1 MLVQREFKLMSGSFD
16 LQYVSSVDSKGY
28 PNGYDKNI
36 KYALNLSEW
45 QLKRAVSMFKEVG
58 AKWSESLS

>member
-1 MLVQREFKLMSGSFD
+1 MLVRREFKLMGGRVD
-16 LQYVSSVDSKGY
+16 YQYVSSVNGKGE
-28 PNGYDKNI
+28 PTGYDKNI

-45 QLKRAVSMFKEVG
+45 QLKRVVSVFKEVG

>member
-1 MLVQREFKLMSGSFD
+1 MLIQREFKLISGSFD

-28 PNGYDKNI
+28 PTGYDK
-36 KYALNLSEW
+36 KKEYALNLSEW
-45 QLKRAVSMFKEVG
+45 QLKRVVSMFKEVG

>member
-1 MLVQREFKLMSGSFD
+1 MFVQREFNLMGGRVD
-16 LQYVSSVDSKGY
+16 YQYVSSVDSKGY

-45 QLKRAVSMFKEVG
+45 QLKRTISMFKDVG
-58 AKWSESLS
+58 CKWYESLS

>member
-1 MLVQREFKLMSGSFD
+1 MLIQREFKLLSGSFD

-28 PNGYDKNI
+28 PTGYDKDV

-45 QLKRAVSMFKEVG
+45 HLKRVTAFFKEIG
-58 AKWSESLS
+58 AKWTESIS

>member
-1 MLVQREFKLMSGSFD
+1 MLVRREFKLIGGRLD
-16 LQYVSSVDSKGY
+16 YQYVSSVNGNGE
-28 PNGYDKNI
+28 PTGYDKDI

-45 QLKRAVSMFKEVG
+45 QLKRVVSVFKGVG

>member
-1 MLVQREFKLMSGSFD
+1 MIVRREFKLMSGGIS

-45 QLKRAVSMFKEVG
+45 QLKRVVSMFKDVG

>member
-1 MLVQREFKLMSGSFD
+1 MLVRREFKLMSGGFD

-45 QLKRAVSMFKEVG
+45 QFKRVVSVFKEFG
-58 AKWSESLS
+58 AKWYESLS

>member
-1 MLVQREFKLMSGSFD
+1 MLVSREFKLMSGGFD

-45 QLKRAVSMFKEVG
+45 QLKRVVSVFKEFG

>member
-1 MLVQREFKLMSGSFD
+1 MFVQREFKLMGGRID
-16 LQYVSSVDSKGY
+16 YQYVSSVDSKGY

-45 QLKRAVSMFKEVG
+45 QLKRVVSMFKDVG

>member
-1 MLVQREFKLMSGSFD
+1 MLVRREFKLMGGRLD
-16 LQYVSSVDSKGY
+16 YQYVSSVNGKGE
-28 PNGYDKNI
+28 PTGYDKNI

-45 QLKRAVSMFKEVG
+45 QLKRVVSVFKEVG